1 MSSLKKI
8 WIISL
13 VLIIVLFLFF
23 VYPRIELMGNI
34 PVAFQWVFRI
44 LVFIAILSFTIFILV
59 ELNNWHSKYSELER
73 AEVSEK
79 SRADSNTENARGLGL
94 SLPIDPEKNYQKM
107 TKQILKLV
115 QSSLMA
121 QTAFVYLF
129 NENKSHYTL
138 QDFYSSV
145 DVNLT
150 EQFQAEGSLFGEYHL
165 NAQPINYSASE
176 LDEGKLVFYKVI
188 PRVGS
193 LMIIP
198 IGMSKAQFVG
208 FLGLD
213 SVDEEAWGED
223 DIELASSFTNM
234 FSTSVWQI
242 DVIDRQKNQ
251 IQFFQDIN
259 KLNTDL
265 SLGVDQLDFYKVVAN
280 ICRKFLDFDKLTL
293 AILKNEENQEL
304 LIEYV
309 DGYEADYSIGH
320 KIKIVGS
327 LWENLIIKGQPVMV
341 SDYDES
347 DIEFRFQDGDKESF
361 PFRSCLGVPLMV
373 GRKRFGGLLLE
384 SFSAG
389 NFLPEVA
396 KTLKFLGKNLS
407 EIINRMTIYR
417 SMKELAM
424 IDGLTGIQNHRA
436 FKERL
441 QVEIDRCRR
450 YGSTLTLF
458 ILDLDKFKRINDTYG
473 HLHGDFVLKKI
484 SNIIRGSVRTVD
496 AVARYGGEEFAV
508 ILINSDKKGC
518 YNTAERIR
526 SNIQSFLFEK
536 DGMREKMTI
545 SIGISEYPADGDD
558 LQTVIANADMA
569 MYQSKRNGG
578 NKVTIYDHE
587 LES

>member
-8 WIISL
+8 WIVSL
-13 VLIIVLFLFF
+13 VLIVILFLFF
-23 VYPRIELMGNI
+23 VYPRIELMGNM
-34 PVAFQWVFRI
+34 PVTFQWVFRI
-44 LVFIAILSFTIFILV
+44 LVFIAILSFTVFILV
-59 ELNNWHSKYSELER
+59 ELNNWHSKCSELER

-79 SRADSNTENARGLGL
+79 SRDDFNSENARGLGL
-94 SLPIDPEKNYQKM
+94 GLPIDPEKNYQKM
-107 TKQILKLV
+107 IKQILKLV

-138 QDFYSSV
+138 QDFYSSI
-145 DVNLT
+145 DVNLA

-165 NAQPINYSASE
+165 NAQPINYSANE
-176 LDEGKLVFYKVI
+176 LDEGKLV
-188 PRVGS
+188 
-193 LMIIP
+193 
-198 IGMSKAQFVG
+198 
-208 FLGLD
+208 LD

-223 DIELASSFTNM
+223 DIELASSFTSM
-234 FSTSVWQI
+234 FSNSVWQI
-242 DVIDRQKNQ
+242 DVIDRQKKQ

-280 ICRKFLDFDKLTL
+280 ISRKFFDFDKFTL
-293 AILKNEENQEL
+293 AILKNEENKEL
-304 LIEYV
+304 SIEYV

-320 KIKIVGS
+320 QIKVEGGI
-327 LWENLIIKGQPVMV
+327 WENLIFKGQPVMI

-347 DIEFRFQDGDKESF
+347 NIEFRFQTGDKESF

-389 NFLPEVA
+389 NFSPEVA
-396 KTLKFLGKNLS
+396 ETLKFLGKNLS
-407 EIINRMTIYR
+407 EIINRMAIYQ

-424 IDGLTGIQNHRA
+424 IDGLTEIQNHRA

-473 HLHGDFVLKKI
+473 HLYGDFVLKKI

-496 AVARYGGEEFAV
+496 TVARYGGEEFAV
-508 ILINSDKKGC
+508 ILINSNKKGC
-518 YNTAERIR
+518 FNTAERIR

-536 DGMREKMTI
+536 DGMKEKMTI
-545 SIGISEYPADGDD
+545 SIGIAEYPADGDD

-569 MYQSKRNGG
+569 MYQSKRSGG
-578 NKVTIYDHE
+578 NKVTIYNHE

>member
-8 WIISL
+8 WIVSL
-13 VLIIVLFLFF
+13 VLIIVLFLSF

-34 PVAFQWVFRI
+34 PAAFRWVFRI
-44 LVFIAILSFTIFILV
+44 LVFIAIISFTVFIFV
-59 ELNNWHSKYSELER
+59 ELNNWHSKYLELER
-73 AEVSEK
+73 AEVSER
-79 SRADSNTENARGLGL
+79 SRADSNSENARGLEL
-94 SLPIDPEKNYQKM
+94 SLQIDPEKNYQNM

-129 NENKSHYTL
+129 NENENHYTL

-145 DVNLT
+145 DVNFA

-176 LDEGKLVFYKVI
+176 LDEGKLTFYKLI
-188 PRVGS
+188 PKVRS

-280 ICRKFLDFDKLTL
+280 ISRKFFDFDKLTL
-293 AILKNEENQEL
+293 AILKNEDNQEL

-320 KIKIVGS
+320 QIKIVGG
-327 LWENLIIKGQPVMV
+327 LWENLIVKGQPIMV

-347 DIEFRFQDGDKESF
+347 DVEFRFQDGDKESF

-373 GRKRFGGLLLE
+373 GRKRFGGLLFE

-407 EIINRMTIYR
+407 EIINRMTIYQ

-450 YGSTLTLF
+450 YRSTLTLF

-473 HLHGDFVLKKI
+473 HLQGDFVLKKI

-496 AVARYGGEEFAV
+496 TVARYGGEEFAV

-569 MYQSKRNGG
+569 MYQSKRSGG
-578 NKVTIYDHE
+578 NRVTIYDHE